1 MTKNMEIVYKTGMYT
16 IFSNKAQN
24 KYMTF
29 NNHTQI
35 IEDESIKLPTAIG
48 GVLAL
53 ERALAK
59 VIKEISNN
67 GKEDS
72 IN

>member
-1 MTKNMEIVYKTGMYT
+1 MEVVYKTELYT

-35 IEDESIKLPTAIG
+35 MEDESTKLPTALG

-53 ERALAK
+53 ERALVK
-59 VIKEISNN
+59 IIKEINDN
-67 GKEDS
+67 GKENSTDRC
-72 IN
+72 